1 MYRHSVIGGGVMQTT
16 IVIDEKL
23 MQETLLLTGLTSESE
38 AVELGL
44 RTVVRLKQQE
54 KIRQFRGKLAWE
66 GDLDAMR
73 SDR

>member
-1 MYRHSVIGGGVMQTT
+1 MQTN
-16 IVIDEKL
+16 IFIDEKL